1 MVTTSNIMLIDDDEI
16 FTYIIK
22 KIIDETQLADQ
33 INIFGNGREA
43 ITYLEKVANEAD
55 SLPEVIFL
63 DLNMPILDGWGF
75 LEEYIQLK
83 PNLCKKINLYI
94 ITTSVSPMD
103 FKKAKTYS
111 EVSDFIVK
119 PMAKERFVEIIKE
132 LSVR

>member
-22 KIIDETQLADQ
+22 KIIDETKLADQ

-43 ITYLEKVANEAD
+43 ITYLEEVANNAD
-55 SLPEVIFL
+55 ALPEVIFL

-75 LEEYIQLK
+75 LEEYIKLK
-83 PNLCKKINLYI
+83 PNLSKKINLYI

-103 FKKAKTYS
+103 FKKAKSYS

-119 PMAKERFVEIIKE
+119 PMAKERFIEIIKE

>member
-22 KIIDETQLADQ
+22 KIIDETKLADQ

-43 ITYLEKVANEAD
+43 ITYLEEVANNAD
-55 SLPEVIFL
+55 ALPEVIFL

-75 LEEYIQLK
+75 LEEYIKLK
-83 PNLCKKINLYI
+83 PNLSKKINLYI

-103 FKKAKTYS
+103 FKKSKSYS

-119 PMAKERFVEIIKE
+119 PMAKERFIEIIKE